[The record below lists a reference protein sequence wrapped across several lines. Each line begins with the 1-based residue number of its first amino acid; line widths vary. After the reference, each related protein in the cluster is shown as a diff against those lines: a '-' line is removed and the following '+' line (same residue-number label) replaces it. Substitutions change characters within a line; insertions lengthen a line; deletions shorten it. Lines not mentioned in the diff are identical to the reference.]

1 MPVLARLKSILII
14 IAVVCSTKL
23 SFGQV
28 ITTGSDSTIVS
39 TTTSD
44 TLSTGILGALKTWDK
59 PSRAALFS
67 AIIPGGGQF
76 YNKRYWKIPIIY
88 AGGITIG
95 YFFIDNHQKYLL
107 YRSSLEILNNGGE
120 DLFAKVVPDKNERF
134 QRLSRFSQNFRRYR
148 DYNIIFMLLLYG
160 LNIGE
165 AYVDAHLKGF
175 DISDDLGL
183 QLEPTLIPGP
193 YLSYTPGLSVKL
205 NLKK

>member
-95 YFFIDNHQKYLL
+95 YFFNKFHKDYLL
-107 YRSSLEILNNGGE
+107 YRSSLNILKAGGV
-120 DLFAKVVPDKNERF
+120 DRFASQIPDKERRF
-134 QRLSRFSQNFRRYR
+134 QSLSRGVESTRRYR
-148 DYNIIFMLLLYG
+148 DYNIIYMFLLYG
-160 LNIGE
+160 LNVGE

-193 YLSYTPGLSVKL
+193 YLSYTPGISVKL